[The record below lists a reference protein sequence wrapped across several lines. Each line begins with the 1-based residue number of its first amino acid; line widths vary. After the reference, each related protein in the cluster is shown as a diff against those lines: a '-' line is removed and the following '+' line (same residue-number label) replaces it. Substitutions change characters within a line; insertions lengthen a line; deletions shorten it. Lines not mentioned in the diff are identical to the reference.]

1 MSEENFTPGPWLRRF
16 KNIGHVTAENGAVIA
31 KCERLT
37 SLYNM
42 QANAHLISAAP
53 DLYSALTD
61 FIEYDRLMDAGER
74 VAGMCKYDDL
84 REKAVKALAKARGEA

>member
-1 MSEENFTPGPWLRRF
+1 MSEENFTPGPWRRGF

-42 QANAHLISAAP
+42 QANARLIAAAP
-53 DLYSALTD
+53 DMYAALVD
-61 FIEYDRLMDAGER
+61 FIEYERLMDADEH

-84 REKAVKALAKARGEA
+84 REKAVKALAKALGEA